1 MTLTAGPFLLGLHP
15 MQSTEIQPIEY
26 LVYAGFQQRF
36 EQVFGCAK
44 CAFINAND
52 KTKILQRLFGEGK
65 PLTYPYAYFEI
76 SRIGM
81 NTDSYNS
88 HALGRRGI
96 PVNIR
101 TEQTVQTVRVMPTN
115 FDLDITYVTDK
126 FQSVEQGSVLAF
138 VRRWLMARRFG
149 YLKSSVNYGRLQLG
163 VQVTMAEDIQIP
175 SRENI
180 TEAEVSYQM
189 QMTATIHGYISEPVL
204 SEIGKV
210 DQFNVN
216 GQVSGVNGQIVST
229 QFFAFPEQGG

>member
-1 MTLTAGPFLLGLHP
+1 MT
-15 MQSTEIQPIEY
+15 STEIQPIEY
-26 LVYAGFQQRF
+26 LVFAGFQQRF

-76 SRIGM
+76 HSVGA

-88 HALGRRGI
+88 HALGRRGL

-101 TEQTVQTVRVMPTN
+101 TGQTVQTVRVMPVN
-115 FDLDITYVTDK
+115 FELEITYVTDR
-126 FQSVEQGSVLAF
+126 FQSVEQGSVLSF
-138 VRRWLMARRFG
+138 VNRWLMARRFG
-149 YLKSSVNYGRLQLG
+149 YLKSSVNYGRLQFG
-163 VQVTMAEDIQIP
+163 VNVTMAPDVSIP

-180 TEAEVSYQM
+180 TESEVSYVTTM
-189 QMTATIHGYISEPVL
+189 SATIHGYISEPVL

-210 DQFNVN
+210 NQFNVN